1 MTALGKVGTTSRLEI
16 NSVTVT
22 VLDLEGNSLISFLG
36 SKLEEDV
43 VLDTTVDIVN
53 TTDGSIGREG
63 VSTIGNSLQRSSA
76 TSNGGLGALD
86 NGSCVI
92 VIAVVAVVLLIDDE
106 SLDHVIVDHSINLVV
121 RVGSD
126 LLVGS
131 DRDLIVGVD
140 IVDVSI
146 VGDREGITIGNFAP
160 VILQTDLDGVFLAGL
175 VDTDLAGN
183 VAGVLAVVGGG
194 TSVLV
199 SIGGQAGDDALA
211 VDGAALVEAANVSLD
226 PLGAAIGA
234 IDLCGA
240 VDLDGLDL
248 LAVNRSVLEVVAVLV
263 VDQVGD
269 RLLGYRRCCC
279 QPCR

>member
-1 MTALGKVGTTSRLEI
+1 MTALGKAGTRTTSRLEI

-22 VLDLEGNSLISFLG
+22 VLDLESRSLLSFLG

-53 TTDGSIGREG
+53 ITDGSIGREG

-146 VGDREGITIGNFAP
+146 VGDREGITVRT

-183 VAGVLAVVGGG
+183 VAGVLAVVGGWNQC
-194 TSVLV
+194 T
-199 SIGGQAGDDALA
+199 
-211 VDGAALVEAANVSLD
+211 
-226 PLGAAIGA
+226 
-234 IDLCGA
+234 
-240 VDLDGLDL
+240 
-248 LAVNRSVLEVVAVLV
+248 
-263 VDQVGD
+263 
-269 RLLGYRRCCC
+269 C
-279 QPCR
+279 QHRWSGW